1 LWVRLEDKQ
10 KHQFG
15 LDLSDSFFSNLIF
28 KHSFFY
34 FFHFFF
40 EQTDIEIHHL
50 NVGLLDEFLI
60 CWVKVDCRI
69 LVNCNLEEIRK
80 FEVMH
85 SVQIGTF
92 GNEFGENL
100 ASKVAT
106 VKQVI
111 TKGQEQQIVAIKVPK
126 C

>member
-1 LWVRLEDKQ
+1 M
-10 KHQFG
+10 
-15 LDLSDSFFSNLIF
+15 IF

-34 FFHFFF
+34 FFHFFV

-92 GNEFGENL
+92 GNEFGKNL

>member
-1 LWVRLEDKQ
+1 
-10 KHQFG
+10 
-15 LDLSDSFFSNLIF
+15 
-28 KHSFFY
+28 
-34 FFHFFF
+34 
-40 EQTDIEIHHL
+40 
-50 NVGLLDEFLI
+50 
-60 CWVKVDCRI
+60 
-69 LVNCNLEEIRK
+69 
-80 FEVMH
+80 MH

-106 VKQVI
+106 VEQVI